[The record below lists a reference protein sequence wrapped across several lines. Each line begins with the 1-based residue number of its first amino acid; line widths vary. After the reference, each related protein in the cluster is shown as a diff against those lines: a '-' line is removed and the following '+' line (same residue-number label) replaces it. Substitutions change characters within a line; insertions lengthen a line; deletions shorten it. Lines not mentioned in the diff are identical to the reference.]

1 MKNAQSESGTILVVN
16 GEEAVCNLVRQA
28 LEAADYRVLE
38 VRDAAEALEMCRR
51 PMERI
56 DLLLTE
62 VKMSGLSGRAFVD
75 QAATLRPRMKVI
87 YMSRNVGSSVQRRC
101 VDPRDGVPSKAFYR
115 D

>member
-1 MKNAQSESGTILVVN
+1 MKKAQPESGTILVVD
-16 GEEAVCNLVRQA
+16 GEEAVCNLVPQA

-38 VRDAAEALEMCRR
+38 VHDAEDALEVCRQ

-62 VKMSGLSGRAFVD
+62 VKVCGLSGRALVE

-87 YMSRNVGSSVQRRC
+87 YMSQGHGSSAEPRR
-101 VDPRDGVPSKAFYR
+101 VDAGDGVCAY
-115 D
+115 